1 MRVILAAGGTAGHIN
16 PALAIADKIKQLCPD
31 AAIKF
36 VGAQGGMEEK
46 LVRKAGYDFT
56 AFRMAGLQRKL
67 TPENIKR
74 NIQAVHYYITAQG
87 SAHKLIKE
95 FAPDIAIGTGGY
107 VCAPVLAAAAQ
118 MGVKTAV
125 HESNSLPGMTTTML
139 AHRVDKVLCA
149 NEDVLTHLKHTENC
163 VVTGN
168 PLRSNIPIE
177 DRDDARKKLGL
188 PEGMTIVSFGGSLGA
203 NKITEAVA
211 ELLKWEREVG
221 GINHIHSYG
230 GNGKDM
236 FDGLLKAKGIET
248 GERFIAKE
256 YIDNMYTCLSAADL
270 IISRAGAMTL
280 TELKAAG
287 RASILIPFPQAAENH
302 QYYNALTMSKNG
314 AAILIEDKDLT
325 AERLLTEVKA
335 LYEDR
340 ERLAGMEKAAAA
352 LNIPNATDLV
362 VGNILDLI
370 KDRPL

>member
-16 PALAIADKIKQLCPD
+16 PALAIADKIKQLFPD
-31 AAIKF
+31 AVIKF

-46 LVRKAGYDFT
+46 LVKKAGYDFT

-67 TPENIKR
+67 TPHNIKR
-74 NIQAVHYYITAQG
+74 NIQAVHYYITARG
-87 SAHKLIKE
+87 DAHKLLKE

-107 VCAPVLAAAAQ
+107 VCAPVLTIAAK
-118 MGVKTAV
+118 MGIKTAV
-125 HESNSLPGMTTTML
+125 HESNSLPGITTAML
-139 AHRVDKVLCA
+139 SSHVDKVLCA
-149 NEDVLTHLKHTENC
+149 NEDVISHLKHTENC

-177 DRDDARKKLGL
+177 DRDEARRKLGL

-203 NKITEAVA
+203 NKITESVVQ
-211 ELLKWEREVG
+211 LLKWEREAG
-221 GINHIHSYG
+221 DINHIHSYG

-236 FDGLLKAKGIET
+236 FDGLLKDNGIEPN
-248 GERFIAKE
+248 ERFIPRE

-314 AAILIEDKDLT
+314 AAILIEDKDLS

-335 LYEDR
+335 LYNDR
-340 ERLAGMEKAAAA
+340 GRLTEMEKAAAS

-362 VGNILDLI
+362 VGNILDLV
-370 KDRPL
+370 KN

>member
-16 PALAIADKIKQLCPD
+16 PALAIADKIKQLFPD
-31 AAIKF
+31 AVIKF

-46 LVRKAGYDFT
+46 LVKKAGYDFT

-67 TPENIKR
+67 TPHNIKR
-74 NIQAVHYYITAQG
+74 NIQAVHYYITARG
-87 SAHKLIKE
+87 DAHKLLKE

-107 VCAPVLAAAAQ
+107 VCAPVLTIAEKL
-118 MGVKTAV
+118 GINTAV
-125 HESNSLPGMTTTML
+125 HESNSLPGITTAML
-139 AHRVDKVLCA
+139 SAHVDKVLCA
-149 NEDVLTHLKHTENC
+149 NEDVISHLKHTENC

-177 DRDDARKKLGL
+177 DRDEARRKLGL

-203 NKITEAVA
+203 NKITEYVVQ
-211 ELLKWEREVG
+211 LLKWEREAG
-221 GINHIHSYG
+221 DINHIHSYG

-236 FDGLLKAKGIET
+236 FDGLLKDNGIEPND
-248 GERFIAKE
+248 RFIPRE

-314 AAILIEDKDLT
+314 AAILIEDKDLS

-335 LYEDR
+335 LYNDR
-340 ERLAGMEKAAAA
+340 RRLTEMEKAAAS

-370 KDRPL
+370 KD